1 MLVVVGGHS
10 RNIGKTSVVAG
21 LIRRLRGRKW
31 TAVKITQY
39 GHGVCS
45 NEPKTC
51 ECSTEPEHPF
61 AVSEEYEPNKTD
73 SGRFLAAGAERS
85 FWLRAPSGE
94 LARAAGTLEKILKQS
109 ENVIVESNSV
119 VELVQPDIF
128 LMVLDFACEDFKA
141 SSLRFMDRADA
152 FIVIDRGINGP
163 LWDDL
168 ARGLWDQKPQFLVKP
183 PRYVTA
189 ELASF
194 VDAGSS
200 RNAGIGEN
208 TSHNVESR

>member
-21 LIRRLRGRKW
+21 LIRRLRHRKW

-45 NEPKTC
+45 NEGKSC
-51 ECSTEPEHPF
+51 ECSVEPEHPF
-61 AVSEEYEPNKTD
+61 AVSEEYEPGKTD

-94 LARAAGTLEKILKQS
+94 LARATGTLQKILKQS
-109 ENVIVESNSV
+109 DNVIVESNSV
-119 VELVQPDIF
+119 VELVRPDVF
-128 LMVLDFACEDFKA
+128 VMVLDFACEDFKA

-189 ELASF
+189 ELAAF

-200 RNAGIGEN
+200 RNPGIGEN
-208 TSHNVESR
+208 TSHRVETR